1 MSVCPEC
8 GISSMIELGGGPNPH
23 FHRTN
28 WEPCG
33 IFRPNLDIMDH
44 PNVNMKCDLSD
55 GIPFHDGHATELRA
69 VHLIQHFPT
78 RKVLPFLKDCYR
90 VLQPGGH
97 LYIMV
102 SDLEWVFQQVLAGGL
117 TPDHICSIWGEQD
130 FPSDY
135 HHTGFTYL
143 LLRGMMEEAG
153 FIGLT
158 LPFKR
163 NPWEVSIEGFKPG

>member
-1 MSVCPEC
+1 MSTCLEC
-8 GISSMIELGGGPNPH
+8 GISSCLELGGGNNPH

-28 WEPCG
+28 TEPSG

-44 PNVNMKCDLSD
+44 PNVDIKCDLSD

-78 RKVLPFLKDCYR
+78 RKVLPFLLDCYR
-90 VLQPGGH
+90 VLCPGGH

-102 SDLEWVFQQVLAGGL
+102 SDLEWVFQQVLEGGL
-117 TPDHICSIWGEQD
+117 TPGHICSIWGEQD

-135 HHTGFTYL
+135 HLTGFTYPL
-143 LLRGMMEEAG
+143 IREHMEQAG
-153 FIGLT
+153 FVRIT
-158 LPFKR
+158 PPFKR
-163 NPWEVSIEGFKPG
+163 NPWEVSLEGWKPE